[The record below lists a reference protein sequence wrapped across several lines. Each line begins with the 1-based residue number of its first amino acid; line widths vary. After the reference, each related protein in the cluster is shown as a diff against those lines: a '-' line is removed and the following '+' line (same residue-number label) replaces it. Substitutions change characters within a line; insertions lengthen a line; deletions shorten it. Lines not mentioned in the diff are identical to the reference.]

1 MKYKTD
7 LLLMGYRPLGTNE
20 HGVTVYAKPFGY
32 TLLVIAIKGDD
43 LTLAQHF
50 KGNEDKSL
58 VWKTVRYNPIEDGS
72 VIQWIRYV
80 ECFDVKIGIG
90 YGSPGSD
97 EYAFLTWEQQ
107 LEDLV
112 K

>member
-32 TLLVIAIKGDD
+32 TLLVISIKGDRVT
-43 LTLAQHF
+43 LTQHYSS
-50 KGNEDKSL
+50 KDNRPL
-58 VWKTVRYNPIEDGS
+58 VWKDMEYDPSGCETLAEC
-72 VIQWIRYV
+72 IRLF
-80 ECFDVKIGIG
+80 ESFEARTGIG

-107 LEDLV
+107 LEVLV

>member
-1 MKYKTD
+1 MEYKTD

-20 HGVTVYAKPFGY
+20 HGVTVSAKHFGY

-50 KGNEDKSL
+50 KGNEDKPL
-58 VWKTVRYNPIEDGS
+58 VWNTFRYNPIEDGS

-80 ECFDVKIGIG
+80 ECFDVKTGTDTEAQAVMNMPF
-90 YGSPGSD
+90 SPGSSN
-97 EYAFLTWEQQ
+97 
-107 LEDLV
+107 
-112 K
+112 